1 MSSKLDPNVKSRV
14 LILNFY
20 YMNLKTQIIDKLFS
34 GNDHELDAS
43 ERVFIAKS
51 LSTTSKNSILE
62 SITNKGTCDK
72 HHKDCHNVVLD
83 LTDEEI
89 DKIQKKAFDTVIKSS
104 SLEEAL
110 VIFISSLK
118 DSEIVYLLD
127 LSFINL
133 ARIEKNE
140 RMARDLDL
148 LGDRLKKLKD
158 LLGNKD
164 NS

>member
-1 MSSKLDPNVKSRV
+1 
-14 LILNFY
+14 
-20 YMNLKTQIIDKLFS
+20 MNLKTQIIDKLFS
-34 GNDHELDAS
+34 GNEQELDAS

-62 SITNKGTCDK
+62 SITNKGTCDT
-72 HHKDCHNVVLD
+72 HHKDCHHVALD
-83 LTDEEI
+83 LTNEEV

-110 VIFISSLK
+110 VTFISGLK

-140 RMARDLDL
+140 IIAKDLDL

-158 LLGNKD
+158 LLDNKD

>member
-1 MSSKLDPNVKSRV
+1 
-14 LILNFY
+14 
-20 YMNLKTQIIDKLFS
+20 MNLKTQIIDKLFS
-34 GNDHELDAS
+34 GNEQELDAS

-62 SITNKGTCDK
+62 SITNKGTCDT
-72 HHKDCHNVVLD
+72 HHKDCYHVALG
-83 LTDEEI
+83 LTNEEVN
-89 DKIQKKAFDTVIKSS
+89 KLQKKAFDTVIKSS

-110 VIFISSLK
+110 VTFISGLK

-140 RMARDLDL
+140 RIAKDLDL

-158 LLGNKD
+158 LLDNKD

>member
-34 GNDHELDAS
+34 GNEHELDAS

-72 HHKDCHNVVLD
+72 HNKNCQHVALD
-83 LTDEEI
+83 LTDEEMNNL
-89 DKIQKKAFDTVIKSS
+89 QKKAFDTIITSA
-104 SLEEAL
+104 SLEDVL
-110 VIFISSLK
+110 VTFISSLK

-140 RMARDLDL
+140 RMSKDLNL
-148 LGDRLKKLKD
+148 LGDRLRKLKD
-158 LLGNKD
+158 FLDKN